1 MSEKKLLRVTV
12 KYILEDGTTYDTSDF
27 GIWEDGEAESS
38 AAARIAGEIDDD
50 VYIAPESRVVSK
62 LVSWTRIG

>member
-12 KYILEDGTTYDTSDF
+12 KYILDDGTTYDTSDF
-27 GIWEDGEAESS
+27 GVCEDGEAESG
-38 AAARIAGEIDDD
+38 AAARLASVIDDD
-50 VYIAPESRVVSK
+50 VYIAPGLRITSK

>member
-12 KYILEDGTTYDTSDF
+12 KYILEDGSAYDTSDF
-27 GIWEDGEAESS
+27 GVCEDGETESG

-50 VYIAPESRVVSK
+50 VYIAPESRVTSK
-62 LVSWTRIG
+62 LVSWTGIS

>member
-12 KYILEDGTTYDTSDF
+12 KYILDDGTTYDISDF
-27 GIWEDGEAESS
+27 GVCEDGEAESG

-50 VYIAPESRVVSK
+50 VYIAPDLRVTSK
-62 LVSWTRIG
+62 LVSWTGIS

>member
-38 AAARIAGEIDDD
+38 AAARLASVIDDD
-50 VYIAPESRVVSK
+50 VYIAPESRVISK
-62 LVSWTRIG
+62 LVSWARIS